1 MDSNKNIIAAISLSA
16 AIIVLWALF
25 FSPSPE
31 DREKIKQKRIDSV
44 KSLDAPE
51 IENSET
57 NNLLSRKEALNKDK
71 RIVFENDNVKGSIS
85 LKGAIIDDLLFKNYN
100 EKLEGTKKVVLLNP
114 RNASNTYYLETGW
127 VTNNKNIDLPNNKSK
142 WKVEGNTKL
151 SPGNDVKLIW
161 KNAQGLAFEKI
172 ISIDNKFLFTVNQK
186 IKNNTNKIYN
196 FYPYSQIIRKN
207 IPKDIVNFF
216 ILHEGPLGVFDDQLV
231 EKDYDDVIDK
241 KYSINAE
248 KGFLGITDKYWL
260 TSLIPEKNKNFRA
273 DFEYSEK
280 FKISYIETEALEAQ
294 PNNQISNKVDIVIAA
309 KEVDVIDEYNEK
321 LGLSKFDLVIDWGW
335 FYWIVKPLFFLNDY
349 FFKLA
354 GNYGLA
360 IILITVCLRLLFFPL
375 NNYAFRSMSRM
386 KILQPEMARLKE
398 VHKDDKMK
406 LQQAIMQLYKK
417 EGVNPVSGCVPI
429 LISIPFF
436 FAIYKML
443 FVTIEMR
450 HQPFF
455 GWIKDL
461 SEKDPTSIFNLFGL
475 IPWAPPEFLIIG
487 GLPVLMGLTMWA
499 QQKLNPAPQDDI
511 QKKIFMFFPV
521 FLTVILAPFPS
532 GLVLYW
538 TANNILT
545 MAQQYVIMKRTT
557 VKTSQ

>member
-71 RIVFENDNVKGSIS
+71 RIIFENDNVKGSIS

-114 RNASNTYYLETGW
+114 RNASDTYYLETGW

-161 KNAQGLAFEKI
+161 KNAQGLTFEKI

-207 IPKDIVNFF
+207 IPRDIVNFF

-280 FKISYIETEALEAQ
+280 FKISYIETEALEAE
-294 PNNQISNKVDIVIAA
+294 PNKQISNKVDIVIAA

-475 IPWAPPEFLIIG
+475 IPWSPPDFLIIG
-487 GLPVLMGLTMWA
+487 ALPVLMGLTMWA